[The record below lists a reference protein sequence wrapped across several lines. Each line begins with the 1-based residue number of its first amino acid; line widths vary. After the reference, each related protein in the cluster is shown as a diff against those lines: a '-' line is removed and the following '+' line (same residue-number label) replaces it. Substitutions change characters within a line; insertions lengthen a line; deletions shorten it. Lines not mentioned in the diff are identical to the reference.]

1 MRRAVSEAWLLARIL
16 LRFAAVA
23 VLVSLMAAAVSHGGW
38 WYLLLIPL
46 ATLALFQL
54 VLGSG
59 MLWLWAKE
67 LRHAVEHS

>member
-1 MRRAVSEAWLLARIL
+1 VRRALSEAWLLARIL

-23 VLVSLMAAAVSHGGW
+23 VLVVVMAAAVSHGGW

-46 ATLALFQL
+46 APVALFQL
-54 VLGSG
+54 VISSG

-67 LRHAVEHS
+67 LRHAG